1 MDILKLS
8 TDWARAE
15 VFSSKITLLLSLL
28 FFLAAFGFWQLG
40 KTSMAKAFIWPMLVA
55 GVLIVAVAAGL
66 YFANKPRIAQFE
78 TAYTTDAKA
87 FVQAETERTAK
98 SQNDFTLVFKVL
110 PLIILVAV
118 LLIFFVNTP
127 LWRAIGI
134 TTIALMTILMFIDSN
149 TNARNTVYHQQLIA
163 LIK

>member
-8 TDWARAE
+8 IDWARAE
-15 VFSSKITLLLSLL
+15 IFSAKISLLLGLL
-28 FFLAAFGFWQLG
+28 LFLAAFGFWQLG
-40 KTSMAKAFIWPMLVA
+40 KTPMAKAFVWPLLTTA
-55 GVLIVAVAAGL
+55 VLILAVSAGL

-78 TAYTTDAKA
+78 TAYNADAKE

-98 SQNDFTLVFKVL
+98 SQNELAIVFKIL
-110 PLIILVAV
+110 PLIIIVAA
-118 LLIFFVNTP
+118 LLITFTNAS

-149 TNARNTVYHQQLIA
+149 TNARNTAYHQQLSA
-163 LIK
+163 GKQ